1 MIQHR
6 SFNGK
11 PQAQA
16 NSRLTDA
23 FGLPLNEIV
32 VHEHLRKTVS

>member
-6 SFNGK
+6 SFSGK
-11 PQAQA
+11 AQA